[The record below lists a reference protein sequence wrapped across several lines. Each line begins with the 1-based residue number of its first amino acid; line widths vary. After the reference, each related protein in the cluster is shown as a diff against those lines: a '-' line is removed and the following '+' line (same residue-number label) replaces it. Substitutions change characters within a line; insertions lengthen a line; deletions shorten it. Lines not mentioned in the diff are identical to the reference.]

1 MQAQNLEE
9 LKRLVLKVLPEI
21 IKEDPVIKAYI
32 KDLLKDSFA
41 EKDKTEDRIEK
52 LYEELVRLREESEK
66 RWQEYLEDRE
76 RMWAELERQ
85 REESNRRWEQYIQER
100 DKMWAE
106 LERQREEERQE
117 RERIWAELERRREE
131 ERQERERMWAEM
143 ERRREEDKKEKE
155 SIWVELERQ
164 REESERKW
172 EEYKKALEEQR
183 EILMQHAKILE
194 EHSKAI
200 QFLMEEVKR
209 LSRKHDSTIGA
220 LEARWGLHSEE
231 SFRNALK
238 SILEESFPVKVE
250 RYLSYDREGIV
261 FGRPDQIKL
270 DLIIKNGE
278 IIVAEIKSSMSKAD
292 VYAFLRK
299 LDFYQS
305 KEGVKVSR
313 AIIISPMV
321 DPKAKEVALKNGI
334 EVYSYAED
342 VEGL

>member
-52 LYEELVRLREESEK
+52 LYEELVRLREDSEK

-76 RMWAELERQ
+76 RVWAELERQ

-100 DKMWAE
+100 DKM
-106 LERQREEERQE
+106 
-117 RERIWAELERRREE
+117 WAELERRREE

-155 SIWVELERQ
+155 SIWAELERQ

-183 EILMQHAKILE
+183 EILMQHSKILE

-220 LEARWGLHSEE
+220 LGACWGLHSEE

-238 SILEESFPVKVE
+238 GILEESFPVKVE
-250 RYLSYDREGIV
+250 RYINYDKEGIV
-261 FGRPDQIKL
+261 FGRPDQIEL

-321 DPKAKEVALKNGI
+321 DPKAKDVALKNGI

>member
-9 LKRLVLKVLPEI
+9 LKRLILSVLPDI
-21 IKEDPVIKAYI
+21 IKQDPTIKTYL

-66 RWQEYLEDRE
+66 RWQQYLEERE
-76 RMWAELERQ
+76 RMWAEL
-85 REESNRRWEQYIQER
+85 
-100 DKMWAE
+100 
-106 LERQREEERQE
+106 
-117 RERIWAELERRREE
+117 
-131 ERQERERMWAEM
+131 

-155 SIWVELERQ
+155 EL
-164 REESERKW
+164 W
-172 EEYKKALEEQR
+172 A
-183 EILMQHAKILE
+183 
-194 EHSKAI
+194 
-200 QFLMEEVKR
+200 EVKR
-209 LSRKHDSTIGA
+209 LREEERQEREKIWAEMERRREEDRKEKKDIWARLERQSEEFERRWEEYRQTIKHIFEVLDEHTRILLEHQEEIKRLHRKHDSTIGA
-220 LEARWGLHSEE
+220 LGARWGLHSEE

-238 SILEESFPVKVE
+238 GILEESFPVKVE
-250 RYLSYDREGIV
+250 RYLNYDREGIV
-261 FGRPDQIKL
+261 FGIPDQIEL

-278 IIVAEIKSSMSKAD
+278 VIVAEIKSSMSKPD

-305 KEGVKVSR
+305 KEGAKVSR

-342 VEGL
+342 VEGLGSSVT

>member
-1 MQAQNLEE
+1 M
-9 LKRLVLKVLPEI
+9 
-21 IKEDPVIKAYI
+21 
-32 KDLLKDSFA
+32 
-41 EKDKTEDRIEK
+41 
-52 LYEELVRLREESEK
+52 
-66 RWQEYLEDRE
+66 EDRE

-100 DKMWAE
+100 DKMWA
-106 LERQREEERQE
+106 
-117 RERIWAELERRREE
+117 
-131 ERQERERMWAEM
+131 
-143 ERRREEDKKEKE
+143 
-155 SIWVELERQ
+155 ELERQ

-200 QFLMEEVKR
+200 QTLMEEVKR

-220 LEARWGLHSEE
+220 LGARWERHSEE

-238 SILEESFPVKVE
+238 GRLEESFPVKVE
-250 RYLSYDREGIV
+250 RYINYDKEGIV
-261 FGRPDQIKL
+261 FGRPDQIEL

-342 VEGL
+342 VEGLNTL

>member
-1 MQAQNLEE
+1 
-9 LKRLVLKVLPEI
+9 
-21 IKEDPVIKAYI
+21 
-32 KDLLKDSFA
+32 
-41 EKDKTEDRIEK
+41 
-52 LYEELVRLREESEK
+52 
-66 RWQEYLEDRE
+66 
-76 RMWAELERQ
+76 MWAELERQ

-100 DKMWAE
+100 DKMWA
-106 LERQREEERQE
+106 
-117 RERIWAELERRREE
+117 
-131 ERQERERMWAEM
+131 
-143 ERRREEDKKEKE
+143 
-155 SIWVELERQ
+155 ELERQ

-200 QFLMEEVKR
+200 QTLMEEVKR

-220 LEARWGLHSEE
+220 LGARWELHSEE

-238 SILEESFPVKVE
+238 GILEESFPVKVE
-250 RYLSYDREGIV
+250 RYINYDKEGIV
-261 FGRPDQIKL
+261 FGRPDQIEL

-305 KEGVKVSR
+305 KEGGKVSR

-342 VEGL
+342 VEGLNTL

>member
-85 REESNRRWEQYIQER
+85 REESNKRWEQYIQER
-100 DKMWAE
+100 DKM
-106 LERQREEERQE
+106 
-117 RERIWAELERRREE
+117 
-131 ERQERERMWAEM
+131 
-143 ERRREEDKKEKE
+143 
-155 SIWVELERQ
+155 WVELERQ

-183 EILMQHAKILE
+183 EILMQHSKILE

-200 QFLMEEVKR
+200 QTLMEEVKR

-220 LEARWGLHSEE
+220 LGARWGLHSEE

-238 SILEESFPVKVE
+238 GILEESFPVKVE
-250 RYLSYDREGIV
+250 RYINYDKEGIV
-261 FGRPDQIKL
+261 FGRPDQIEL

-342 VEGL
+342 VEGLKQEDEDYSF

>member
-85 REESNRRWEQYIQER
+85 REESNKRWEQYIQER
-100 DKMWAE
+100 DKMWA
-106 LERQREEERQE
+106 
-117 RERIWAELERRREE
+117 
-131 ERQERERMWAEM
+131 
-143 ERRREEDKKEKE
+143 
-155 SIWVELERQ
+155 ELERQ

-183 EILMQHAKILE
+183 EILMQHSKILE

-200 QFLMEEVKR
+200 QTLMEEVKR

-220 LEARWGLHSEE
+220 LGARWGLHSEE

-238 SILEESFPVKVE
+238 GILEESFPVKVE
-250 RYLSYDREGIV
+250 RYINYDKEGIV
-261 FGRPDQIKL
+261 FGRPDQIEL

-342 VEGL
+342 VEGLNTL

>member
-1 MQAQNLEE
+1 MQSQNLEE

-21 IKEDPVIKAYI
+21 TKEDPVIKAYL

-106 LERQREEERQE
+106 LERQREES
-117 RERIWAELERRREE
+117 
-131 ERQERERMWAEM
+131 
-143 ERRREEDKKEKE
+143 EK
-155 SIWVELERQ
+155 
-164 REESERKW
+164 KW

-200 QFLMEEVKR
+200 QILMEEVKR

-220 LEARWGLHSEE
+220 LGARWGLHSEE

-238 SILEESFPVKVE
+238 GILEESFPVKVE

-261 FGRPDQIKL
+261 FVRPDQIKL

-313 AIIISPMV
+313 AIIISPIV
-321 DPKAKEVALKNGI
+321 DPRAKEMALKNGI
-334 EVYSYAED
+334 EVYSYAEY
-342 VEGL
+342 VEGLNSSEGDTGQ

>member
-66 RWQEYLEDRE
+66 RWQEYLEERE

-100 DKMWAE
+100 DKMWA
-106 LERQREEERQE
+106 
-117 RERIWAELERRREE
+117 
-131 ERQERERMWAEM
+131 
-143 ERRREEDKKEKE
+143 
-155 SIWVELERQ
+155 ELERQ

-200 QFLMEEVKR
+200 QTLMEEVKR

-220 LEARWGLHSEE
+220 LGARWGLHSEE

-238 SILEESFPVKVE
+238 GILEESFPVKVE
-250 RYLSYDREGIV
+250 RYINYDKEGIV
-261 FGRPDQIKL
+261 FGRPDQIEL

-342 VEGL
+342 VEGLNTL

>member
-85 REESNRRWEQYIQER
+85 REESNKRWEQYIQER
-100 DKMWAE
+100 DKMWA
-106 LERQREEERQE
+106 
-117 RERIWAELERRREE
+117 
-131 ERQERERMWAEM
+131 
-143 ERRREEDKKEKE
+143 
-155 SIWVELERQ
+155 ELERQ

-200 QFLMEEVKR
+200 QTLMEEVKR

-220 LEARWGLHSEE
+220 LGARWGLHSEE

-238 SILEESFPVKVE
+238 GILEESFPVKVE
-250 RYLSYDREGIV
+250 RYINYDKEGIV
-261 FGRPDQIKL
+261 FGRPDQIEL

-342 VEGL
+342 VEGLNTL

>member
-85 REESNRRWEQYIQER
+85 REESNKRWEQYIQER
-100 DKMWAE
+100 DKMWA
-106 LERQREEERQE
+106 
-117 RERIWAELERRREE
+117 
-131 ERQERERMWAEM
+131 
-143 ERRREEDKKEKE
+143 
-155 SIWVELERQ
+155 ELERQ

-183 EILMQHAKILE
+183 EILMQHSKILE

-200 QFLMEEVKR
+200 QTLMEEVKR

-220 LEARWGLHSEE
+220 LGARWGLHSEE

-238 SILEESFPVKVE
+238 GILEESFPVKVE
-250 RYLSYDREGIV
+250 RYINYDKEGIV
-261 FGRPDQIKL
+261 FGRPDQIEL

-342 VEGL
+342 VEG

>member
-1 MQAQNLEE
+1 
-9 LKRLVLKVLPEI
+9 
-21 IKEDPVIKAYI
+21 
-32 KDLLKDSFA
+32 
-41 EKDKTEDRIEK
+41 
-52 LYEELVRLREESEK
+52 
-66 RWQEYLEDRE
+66 
-76 RMWAELERQ
+76 
-85 REESNRRWEQYIQER
+85 
-100 DKMWAE
+100 
-106 LERQREEERQE
+106 
-117 RERIWAELERRREE
+117 
-131 ERQERERMWAEM
+131 
-143 ERRREEDKKEKE
+143 
-155 SIWVELERQ
+155 
-164 REESERKW
+164 
-172 EEYKKALEEQR
+172 
-183 EILMQHAKILE
+183 MQHAKILE

>member
-1 MQAQNLEE
+1 
-9 LKRLVLKVLPEI
+9 
-21 IKEDPVIKAYI
+21 
-32 KDLLKDSFA
+32 
-41 EKDKTEDRIEK
+41 
-52 LYEELVRLREESEK
+52 
-66 RWQEYLEDRE
+66 EYLEDRE

-100 DKMWAE
+100 DKMWA
-106 LERQREEERQE
+106 
-117 RERIWAELERRREE
+117 
-131 ERQERERMWAEM
+131 
-143 ERRREEDKKEKE
+143 
-155 SIWVELERQ
+155 ELERQ

-200 QFLMEEVKR
+200 QFLMEEVKK
-209 LSRKHDSTIGA
+209 LHRKHDSTIGA
-220 LEARWGLHSEE
+220 LGACWGLHSEE

-250 RYLSYDREGIV
+250 RYINYDKEGIV
-261 FGRPDQIKL
+261 FGRPDQIEL

>member
-66 RWQEYLEDRE
+66 RWQEYLEERE

-100 DKMWAE
+100 DKM
-106 LERQREEERQE
+106 
-117 RERIWAELERRREE
+117 
-131 ERQERERMWAEM
+131 
-143 ERRREEDKKEKE
+143 
-155 SIWVELERQ
+155 WVELERQ

-200 QFLMEEVKR
+200 QTLMEEVKR

-220 LEARWGLHSEE
+220 LGARWGLHSEE

-238 SILEESFPVKVE
+238 GILEESFPVKVE
-250 RYLSYDREGIV
+250 RYINYDKEGIV
-261 FGRPDQIKL
+261 FGRPDQIEL

-342 VEGL
+342 VEGLNTL